1 MREIHLSSGDSL
13 LIDDPDRIDKSAEV
27 RIVFLREDSIE
38 DGRPQ
43 TVDIVE

>member
-1 MREIHLSSGDSL
+1 MCKIHLSLGNSL
-13 LIDDPDRIDKSAEV
+13 LIDDPDRVNKSAEV

-43 TVDIVE
+43 TVDVVE